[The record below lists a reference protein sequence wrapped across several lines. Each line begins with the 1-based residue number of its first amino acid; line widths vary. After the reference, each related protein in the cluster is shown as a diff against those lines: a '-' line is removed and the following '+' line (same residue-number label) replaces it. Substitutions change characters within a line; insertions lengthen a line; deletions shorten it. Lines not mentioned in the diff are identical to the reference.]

1 MTVKS
6 NGNYLGTLIK
16 NERRKKR
23 LRMSQI
29 YSGICSEAAYARFEK
44 GDFDMNIHV
53 RGMLMQRLG
62 INETRSGMYV
72 NAREYE
78 ELDLR
83 EHILESIGSGQP
95 EAARVQLDRYK
106 STYNMKNK
114 LNRQFVDYVEAR
126 LAYVEGDKAKSLK
139 LYENALEY
147 TIPDYEHDP
156 RSCFEC
162 ISVYEAYI
170 ACEIAGISAK
180 LAKSERAE
188 RIYTRLISCCRKRSM
203 DKWIKCRIYPK
214 AVCGLLRIKKLE
226 TTHRKELEYLFHIC
240 DEAVESLSASDKLYF
255 LMELL
260 ELRSKLCGLLGI
272 DEQKEYTELK
282 NCLIDLYSE
291 YGIQAHQYQWYPY
304 YINGIYYPVEK
315 FINERRIMNG
325 MTVEELAGTELDVGT
340 VSRIIN
346 GKHMPRQKTL
356 DILFRN
362 LGVEGAQ
369 YSETIISEDAAVH
382 ELWEEYVDAMFV
394 GNYAEGEELYLRIKD
409 MLDMFNQINRTV
421 MDYVGIRLNIV
432 NGKLNW
438 EEAKK
443 EYERLMLIPVSEIK
457 KYKYYLIIEQNIMD
471 GYIDCMNHL
480 KQYECVDILKA
491 RYESYSKDI
500 VEQKRLIMCFE
511 AVIGRYSSYF
521 GNCGEYDASTQIAK
535 EGIKLELSC
544 ARTYVLE
551 GLLYDIA
558 WNHAQEEK
566 LSDDDIKL
574 CKYACLMSWFKK
586 KEKKIQFY
594 TNRAE
599 LFSTRIKN

>member
-16 NERRKKR
+16 NERRKKK

-170 ACEIAGISAK
+170 ACEIAGISAQ
-180 LAKSERAE
+180 LGKSERAE

-226 TTHRKELEYLFHIC
+226 TTHRKELEHLFHIC
-240 DEAVESLSASDKLYF
+240 DEAVESLRASDKLYF
-255 LMELL
+255 LVELL
-260 ELRSKLCGLLGI
+260 KFRSKLCGLLGI

-291 YGIQAHQYQWYPY
+291 YGIQAHRYQWYPY

-394 GNYAEGEELYLRIKD
+394 GNYAEGEELYLQLKEKLDISNKINCMVLDCMRTELDRIQGRAD
-409 MLDMFNQINRTV
+409 CRTT
-421 MDYVGIRLNIV
+421 
-432 NGKLNW
+432 
-438 EEAKK
+438 K
-443 EYERLMLIPVSEIK
+443 EKYEKIMQFTSENMT
-457 KYKYYLIIEQNIMD
+457 KYKYCVIIEQEIIA
-471 GYIDCMNHL
+471 GYIDCINKLNMD
-480 KQYECVDILKA
+480 ECVEIL
-491 RYESYSKDI
+491 RGIYENYAGDI
-500 VEQKRLIMCFE
+500 VERKRLIKTLELVFS
-511 AVIGRYSSYF
+511 RYSSYL
-521 GNCGEYDASTQIAK
+521 GTYGHYELSNQIAH
-535 EGIKLELSC
+535 EGIKMELEC
-544 ARTYVLE
+544 ARTYILS

-574 CKYACLMSWFKK
+574 CRYAYLIAWFQNKDAKMKFFIDEMKK
-586 KEKKIQFY
+586 WQ
-594 TNRAE
+594 
-599 LFSTRIKN
+599 